1 MSVLAWLS
9 GAALVVLC
17 VALGCIPNL
26 ALAPARFL
34 WLFSA
39 AFACYAL
46 AAWLLRRARGTAVVV
61 PVLVIAALTRLALL
75 PAAPSLSTDAYRYL
89 WDARVA
95 RAGISPY
102 AYPPVA
108 PELATLRD
116 EKIFSRI
123 NHPTWRTIYP
133 PAAELFFGAVGR
145 IAPDSMLALKLAL
158 GIGELAALGALL
170 GLLRAVEL
178 PEGRI
183 VIYAWNPLLLVEVW
197 GTAHLDAVVLP
208 AVVGATWA
216 FVAGRRVLAAVLL
229 AAGASIKLYPAA
241 LLPLILG
248 GPGSAAALASFI
260 AVMAASY
267 ARVIGEGVSVLGSL
281 PRYLQDE
288 YFNLGITRS
297 LVDNAFIVIG
307 VLIAWIVWAAVARRS
322 APFPHRAL
330 MLVGGLIVLSGNVFP
345 WYVLWLIPFLTLVP
359 SIPWIAFTGSVAF
372 AYAFFLEQP
381 WAIPWWARAVEYAP
395 LAAGTAWWAARRT
408 VLRPMARRT
417 T

>member
-17 VALGCIPNL
+17 VALGRIPNL

-46 AAWLLRRARGTAVVV
+46 AAWLLRRARGTAVIVT
-61 PVLVIAALTRLALL
+61 VLVIAALTRLALL

-89 WDARVA
+89 WDGRVA
-95 RAGISPY
+95 RVGISPY

-116 EKIFSRI
+116 EKIFPRL

-133 PAAELFFGAVGR
+133 PAAQLFFSAVGR

-170 GLLRAVEL
+170 GLLRALEL
-178 PEGRI
+178 PEGRL

-197 GTAHLDAVVLP
+197 GTAHLDALVLP
-208 AVVGATWA
+208 AVIGATWA
-216 FVAGRRVLAAVLL
+216 FVTGHRVLAAGLL

-248 GPGSAAALASFI
+248 GPGSAMALGVFV

-297 LVDNAFIVIG
+297 LVDNPYLVFG
-307 VLIAWIVWAAVARRS
+307 MLIAWIVWAAVARRS

-395 LAAGTAWWAARRT
+395 LAAGTAWWAARHT
-408 VLRPMARRT
+408 VLRPMTRRT

>member
-1 MSVLAWLS
+1 MSAPAWLS
-9 GAALVVLC
+9 GVALVVVC
-17 VALGCIPNL
+17 AVLGRVPNL

-34 WLFSA
+34 WLFTA

-46 AAWLLRRARGTAVVV
+46 AAWLLRHSRGTAVIV

-75 PAAPSLSTDAYRYL
+75 PATPSLSTDAYRYL

-95 RAGISPY
+95 RAGISPH

-108 PELATLRD
+108 DELATLRD
-116 EKIFSRI
+116 ETIFPRL

-133 PAAELFFGAVGR
+133 PAAELFFSTVGR
-145 IAPDSMLALKLAL
+145 IAPDSMLALKVAL

-170 GLLRAVEL
+170 GLLRTLEL
-178 PEGRI
+178 PEGRL

-197 GTAHLDAVVLP
+197 GTAHLDALVLP
-208 AVVGATWA
+208 AVIGSTWA
-216 FVAGRRVLAAVLL
+216 FVAGRRVLAAGLL

-248 GPGSAAALASFI
+248 GPGSAAALLTFI

-267 ARVIGEGVSVLGSL
+267 AHVIGEGISVLGSL
-281 PRYLQDE
+281 PRYLRDE

-297 LVDNAFIVIG
+297 LVDNPALVIG
-307 VLIAWIVWAAVARRS
+307 VLIAWVAWRATARRT
-322 APFPHRAL
+322 APLPHRAVV
-330 MLVGGLIVLSGNVFP
+330 LVGGLIVLSGNVFP

-381 WAIPWWARAVEYAP
+381 WAIPWWARAVECAP
-395 LAAGTAWWAARRT
+395 LAAGTAWWAARHT
-408 VLRPMARRT
+408 LLRPLARRT